1 MLQGQAAASPSK
13 QPAGPSLPRAK
24 GRPRKLAH
32 QPEGQSMHH
41 HQQAAQAQFSHQQAL
56 PSQMTKWQ
64 SDVNPPSQMYTMA
77 HSSSRASGG
86 PSSMLVQ
93 QPQLQFRQLLSS
105 RPATASTRAS
115 SSANLGASSA
125 SLDEEELL
133 TSALRQQQQQATS
146 QAAAAPA
153 TAVAAS
159 SGGGSSLYACTPP
172 GRPPG
177 RRLAVV
183 RWVLNQRALWREG
196 QLTPVQMQYMT
207 ILGVLTVPRTWTGTS
222 CLSGYMLCMAIVAIC
237 MLLYGWQFLVFIAVL
252 LPGQLFAVCQVELAW
267 QW

>member
-1 MLQGQAAASPSK
+1 MPQGHAADAASPSR
-13 QPAGPSLPRAK
+13 QPVGPSLPRGK

-32 QPEGQSMHH
+32 QSEGHSMHH
-41 HQQAAQAQFSHQQAL
+41 HQQAVQAQFSHQQAL
-56 PSQMTKWQ
+56 PAQSSKWQ
-64 SDVNPPSQMYTMA
+64 SDVNPPPQMYTMA

-93 QPQLQFRQLLSS
+93 PQLQFRHLLSS

-115 SSANLGASSA
+115 SSPNLGASSA

-133 TSALRQQQQQATS
+133 PSASPQQQQQASS
-146 QAAAAPA
+146 QAAAAPVCAA

-159 SGGGSSLYACTPP
+159 SGGGSLYACTPP

-196 QLTPVQMQYMT
+196 QLTPVQIQYIT
-207 ILGVLTVPRTWTGTS
+207 ILGLLTIPLTLTETSVCPVTCCALHSGCVLCHCT
-222 CLSGYMLCMAIVAIC
+222 LDD
-237 MLLYGWQFLVFIAVL
+237 F
-252 LPGQLFAVCQVELAW
+252 
-267 QW
+267 

>member
-1 MLQGQAAASPSK
+1 MLARQEATDSGAMPQRQAADAASPSK
-13 QPAGPSLPRAK
+13 QPVGPSLPRGK

-32 QPEGQSMHH
+32 QPEGHSMHQQ
-41 HQQAAQAQFSHQQAL
+41 QQAVQAQYSHQQAL
-56 PSQMTKWQ
+56 PSQSTKWH
-64 SDVNPPSQMYTMA
+64 SDVNPPQMYTMA
-77 HSSSRASGG
+77 HSSSRASLGS
-86 PSSMLVQ
+86 SSMLVQ

-125 SLDEEELL
+125 SLDEDELL
-133 TSALRQQQQQATS
+133 NSASQQQHAS
-146 QAAAAPA
+146 AQAAAAPA
-153 TAVAAS
+153 CAATAVAAA
-159 SGGGSSLYACTPP
+159 SGGGSLYACTPP

-207 ILGVLTVPRTWTGTS
+207 ILGGLTIPLTWTGN
-222 CLSGYMLCMAIVAIC
+222 IV
-237 MLLYGWQFLVFIAVL
+237 
-252 LPGQLFAVCQVELAW
+252 VCQVYDHCWFAHYPSHIGI
-267 QW
+267 QHCVSPT